1 MIIDMKMKIAYVI
14 GNKMPT
20 RSAWAVN
27 IVNMCSAFA
36 ENGHDVSLY
45 CFLDKGTTVEAICRQ
60 YDVKANFKI
69 VPFPKFFLKK
79 NRILTWMLKFVLAF
93 YLRHK
98 LESYDVVY
106 TRIAQLMLFTRA
118 KVLYEMHTICNGVN
132 MHIEQRLFKRKNLL
146 GVICI
151 TKSLR
156 EDVLRQS
163 PYLQSSKVIVAQD
176 GARVASVDPWMEV
189 EKPLRAD
196 SRPIVG
202 YFGSLAHGKCMEVVG
217 DLARRRK
224 DIVFHIVGGK
234 DEAVKQ
240 WKESLS
246 DVNNIIFYGYVE
258 NRYSSYYYS
267 QIDIFLLP
275 IQRVMLNYYNSSVN
289 DIGRYTSPLKLFEA
303 MSYGKA
309 IIASSTDVIKEVL
322 TDGENALLASPEDID
337 QWSDCL
343 DRLLT
348 NEPLRKRLGE
358 SAKREL
364 EEKYTWQKRARFIID
379 YFVK

>member
-1 MIIDMKMKIAYVI
+1 MKIAYVI

-27 IVNMCSAFA
+27 IINMCSAFA

-45 CFLDKGTTVEAICRQ
+45 CFLDTGTTVESICRQ

-69 VPFPKFFLKK
+69 VPLPTFFLKN
-79 NRILTWMLKFVLAF
+79 NRILTWVLKFVLAF
-93 YLRHK
+93 YFRHK
-98 LESYDVVY
+98 LESYDIVY

-118 KVLYEMHTICNGVN
+118 KVLYEMHTICNGAN

-146 GVICI
+146 GIICI
-151 TKSLR
+151 TSSLR
-156 EDVLRQS
+156 EDVLKQS
-163 PYLQSSKVIVAQD
+163 PYLQPSKVIVAQD
-176 GARVASVDPWMEV
+176 GARVASVNSWMEV
-189 EKPLRAD
+189 DKPLCSD

-217 DLARRRK
+217 DLAKKRK
-224 DIVFHIVGGK
+224 DIIFHIVGGK

-246 DVNNIIFYGYVE
+246 DVKNIIFYGYVE

-267 QIDIFLLP
+267 NIDIFLLP

-322 TDGENALLASPEDID
+322 TDGVNALLADPEDIG
-337 QWSDCL
+337 QWSRCIDK
-343 DRLLT
+343 LLSD
-348 NEPLRKRLGE
+348 ELLRKKLGD
-358 SAKREL
+358 AARREL
-364 EEKYTWQKRARFIID
+364 ENKYTWKKRARFIIN
-379 YFVK
+379 YFMK

>member
-1 MIIDMKMKIAYVI
+1 MKIAYVI

-27 IVNMCSAFA
+27 IINMCSAFA
-36 ENGHDVSLY
+36 ENGHDVCLY
-45 CFLDKGTTVEAICRQ
+45 CFLDTGTTVESICRQ
-60 YDVKANFKI
+60 YDVRANFKI
-69 VPFPKFFLKK
+69 IPLPSSFLKK
-79 NRILTWMLKFVLAF
+79 NRLLTWTLKFILAF
-93 YLRHK
+93 IYRHK
-98 LESYDVVY
+98 FESYDIVY

-146 GVICI
+146 GIICI
-151 TKSLR
+151 TSSLR
-156 EDVLRQS
+156 EDVLKQS
-163 PYLQSSKVIVAQD
+163 PYLQPSKVIVAQD
-176 GARVASVDPWMEV
+176 GARVASVNPCMKVD
-189 EKPLRAD
+189 KPLRFD

-217 DLARRRK
+217 ELAKKRK

-240 WKESLS
+240 WRNSLS

-267 QIDIFLLP
+267 EIDIFLLP

-322 TDGENALLASPEDID
+322 TDGVNALLADPEDIG
-337 QWSDCL
+337 QWSRCIDK
-343 DRLLT
+343 LLSD
-348 NEPLRKRLGE
+348 ELLRKKLGD
-358 SAKREL
+358 AARREL
-364 EEKYTWQKRARFIID
+364 ENKYTWKKRARFIIN
-379 YFVK
+379 YFMK